1 MKRNYSLLKKQKIPT
16 FENCFSA
23 HSIDEGLSVRPSC
36 RYEKFTQKV
45 EIPIT
50 SSVGVNNDD
59 VKASSSSSVSSPLQ
73 HQVEVNVIL
82 DIAHNE
88 DAMKALVIRFKN
100 DYKDRTVRYTRPA
113 SLYCLH

>member
-1 MKRNYSLLKKQKIPT
+1 MKRNYSLLRKQKIPT

-59 VKASSSSSVSSPLQ
+59 VKASSSSSVSSPLD
-73 HQVEVNVIL
+73 VEVNVIL

-88 DAMKALVIRFKN
+88 DAMKALVIRFKA
-100 DYKDRTVRYTRPA
+100 DYKDRTVRYARPA